1 MLLSGEIL
9 FYGPLRT
16 AVRTHP
22 AAGRGP
28 KEQADDRL
36 ALVISLAALAANKA
50 PDNRWPPLREAMVDL
65 AKGINQAPPGPLP
78 EDLVPLDQLG
88 ARGDLLVVDWQGEG
102 RARVEVQVVKA
113 RAAIVPHLAAT
124 PDEAGPFR
132 EIAALA
138 LALAMAEEADA
149 HERTRIALG
158 LEGVVFWFRDSDRR
172 APPRNAL
179 AFALNHVEVR
189 LEEKAGDVHPEF

>member
-1 MLLSGEIL
+1 MRL
-9 FYGPLRT
+9 
-16 AVRTHP
+16 HP
-22 AAGRGP
+22 AAGRTPGQ
-28 KEQADDRL
+28 QADDRL
-36 ALVISLAALAANKA
+36 SLAISMAALASNKA

-65 AKGINQAPPGPLP
+65 AKGINQSPPGPLP
-78 EDLVPLDQLG
+78 EDLVSLDQLG
-88 ARGDLLVVDWQGEG
+88 AHGDLLVVDWQGEG
-102 RARVEVQVVKA
+102 RARVEVQLVKA
-113 RAAIVPHLAAT
+113 RAAIVPHLAST

-138 LALAMAEEADA
+138 LALAMAEDADT

-158 LEGVVFWFRDSDRR
+158 LEGIVFWFRDSDRR

-189 LEEKAGDVHPEF
+189 LEQKTADEHPEF

>member
-1 MLLSGEIL
+1 MLLSAEII

-16 AVRTHP
+16 AVRVTP
-22 AAGRGP
+22 GPGRGP
-28 KEQADDRL
+28 EHEADDRL
-36 ALVISLAALAANKA
+36 GIVVGLAALAANKA
-50 PDNRWPPLREAMVDL
+50 PENRWPALRTSMVDL

-78 EDLVPLDQLG
+78 EDLVSLDEFG
-88 ARGDLLVVDWQGEG
+88 AQGDLLVVDWQGEG
-102 RARVEVQVVKA
+102 RASVEVQLTKA
-113 RAAIVPHLAAT
+113 RAAIVPYLART

-132 EIAALA
+132 EISVLA
-138 LALAMAEEADA
+138 LALAMAEDAPA
-149 HERTRIALG
+149 HERTRLALG

-189 LEEKAGDVHPEF
+189 LKEKAGDMHPEF